1 MRIGRVI
8 ARVWM
13 VATTVALAAMAAPA
27 LAWGQEPP
35 PQPQSQ
41 FVPADTLP
49 QEVLPATPFVF
60 AAYAFVWVALLVYVY
75 ALWRRLGRVE
85 RELADV
91 NARLSARKA

>member
-1 MRIGRVI
+1 MRMSRVGR
-8 ARVWM
+8 RVWAI
-13 VATTVALAAMAAPA
+13 ATTAAAVVTAAAVTWAQQP
-27 LAWGQEPP
+27 G
-35 PQPQSQ
+35 PQSQ

-75 ALWRRLGRVE
+75 ALWRRLSRVE

-91 NARLSARKA
+91 HAKLSARKG